1 MNTRI
6 LLVEDDERL
15 AELTAE
21 YLTRNDLQVAIEPRG
36 DAAESRILA
45 EQPDLVILD
54 VMLPG
59 KDGFEVCRAV
69 RSQYRGVILMLTA
82 RDEDFDQILG
92 LELGA
97 DDYIAKPV
105 QPRVLLARIKA
116 LLRRLP
122 AAGEATSS
130 DAETMIFGQFRISQA
145 TRTAQLSDQVIDL
158 TTAEFDLLW
167 LLAQH
172 AGNILSRD
180 DLLQQLRGIGFDGLD
195 RSIDARIS
203 RLRRKLGDDPENP
216 TRIKTVR
223 SKGYLF
229 SKHDW

>member
-21 YLTRNDLQVAIEPRG
+21 YLTKNDLDVAVEPRG
-36 DAAESRILA
+36 DTAEARIQA

-69 RSQYRGVILMLTA
+69 RPHYRGVILMLTA

-92 LELGA
+92 LEMGA

-105 QPRVLLARIKA
+105 QPRLLLARIKA
-116 LLRRLP
+116 LLRRFPTTNEAGP
-122 AAGEATSS
+122 ANTE
-130 DAETMIFGQFRISQA
+130 EQVFGQFRISQ
-145 TRTAQLSDQVIDL
+145 
-158 TTAEFDLLW
+158 
-167 LLAQH
+167 
-172 AGNILSRD
+172 
-180 DLLQQLRGIGFDGLD
+180 
-195 RSIDARIS
+195 
-203 RLRRKLGDDPENP
+203 
-216 TRIKTVR
+216 
-223 SKGYLF
+223 
-229 SKHDW
+229 

>member
-15 AELTAE
+15 AELAAG
-21 YLTRNDLQVAIEPRG
+21 YLRKYALDVSIEPRG
-36 DAAESRILA
+36 DTAEARILA

-69 RSQYRGVILMLTA
+69 RPHYRGVILMLTA
-82 RDEDFDQILG
+82 RDDDFDQILG
-92 LELGA
+92 LEMGA

-122 AAGEATSS
+122 AAGEAGPT
-130 DAETMIFGQFRISQA
+130 DNETLTFGQFRISQS
-145 TRTAQLSDQVIDL
+145 TRTATLAGAPIDL
-158 TTAEFDLLW
+158 TTAE
-167 LLAQH
+167 
-172 AGNILSRD
+172 
-180 DLLQQLRGIGFDGLD
+180 
-195 RSIDARIS
+195 
-203 RLRRKLGDDPENP
+203 
-216 TRIKTVR
+216 
-223 SKGYLF
+223 
-229 SKHDW
+229 

>member
-21 YLTRNDLQVAIEPRG
+21 YLTKNDLQVSIEPRG
-36 DAAESRILA
+36 DTAEARILN

-69 RSQYRGVILMLTA
+69 RPHYRGVILMLTA

-92 LELGA
+92 LEMGA

-122 AAGEATSS
+122 APAEGGST
-130 DAETMIFGQFRISQA
+130 DAEQNGFRAIQN
-145 TRTAQLSDQVIDL
+145 QP
-158 TTAEFDLLW
+158 
-167 LLAQH
+167 
-172 AGNILSRD
+172 GNPY
-180 DLLQQLRGIGFDGLD
+180 
-195 RSIDARIS
+195 RSTER
-203 RLRRKLGDDPENP
+203 
-216 TRIKTVR
+216 
-223 SKGYLF
+223 
-229 SKHDW
+229 